1 MIEIK
6 LDAAAWDGAQDDAQA
21 LLEKWLVVSNE
32 QVIKGQT
39 LVTVVL
45 VKATIDIEAPSD
57 GFIQQIFVQ
66 NGESFALGTILATF
80 INQKYQVEMID
91 SN

>member
-21 LLEKWLVVSNE
+21 LLEKWLVVPNE
-32 QVIKGQT
+32 QVIKGQI
-39 LVTVVL
+39 LVTVVM

-57 GFIQQIFVQ
+57 GFIQQILVQ
-66 NGESFALGTILATF
+66 NGESCALGTVLATF
-80 INQKYQVEMID
+80 KKSET
-91 SN
+91 SS

>member
-21 LLEKWLVVSNE
+21 LLEKWLVVPNE

-39 LVTVVL
+39 LVTVVM
-45 VKATIDIEAPSD
+45 VKATIDIEAPAD
-57 GFIQQIFVQ
+57 GYIEKILIA

-80 INQKYQVEMID
+80 KNLDI
-91 SN
+91 SS

>member
-21 LLEKWLVVSNE
+21 LLEKWLVVPNE

-39 LVTVVL
+39 LVTVVM
-45 VKATIDIEAPSD
+45 VKATIDIEAPAD
-57 GFIQQIFVQ
+57 GYIEKILIS

-80 INQKYQVEMID
+80 KNLDI
-91 SN
+91 SS